1 MSWEA
6 HHVREEDD
14 MRAMDAAT
22 EMDISCPDSHGSDIT
37 IQHDKG
43 VLSNMPDTSLLD
55 TKAHERRWQRCNVKE
70 SRTPQTAHDP
80 KSKHV
85 ARY

>member
-1 MSWEA
+1 MC
-6 HHVREEDD
+6 VKKTI
-14 MRAMDAAT
+14 RAPWDAAT

-55 TKAHERRWQRCNVKE
+55 TKAHERRGQRRKQRKGE
-70 SRTPQTAHDP
+70 PHATDGAHDP
-80 KSKHV
+80 KNKHV